1 MVSTKEANAM
11 AEVLYYLKGIR
22 QEDIDKIPKR
32 LIEYLNN
39 NASKEY
45 ECKFDYNKPLSE
57 LNLLD
62 EARGIIGMI
71 CYNYWCET
79 EEQKANYLERINQN
93 EKKHQELLNKKYN
106 LDNMFKNDDN
116 KIGYTTSEEKS
127 VVEYKENFFMKIKK
141 YIMKLLHTKS
151 K

>member
-1 MVSTKEANAM
+1 MVSTKEASAM

-79 EEQKANYLERINQN
+79 EEQKANYLEKINQN
-93 EKKHQELLNKKYN
+93 EKKHQELLNEKYN
-106 LDNMFKNDDN
+106 LDKMFKNDDN

-141 YIMKLLHTKS
+141 YIMRLLHTKN